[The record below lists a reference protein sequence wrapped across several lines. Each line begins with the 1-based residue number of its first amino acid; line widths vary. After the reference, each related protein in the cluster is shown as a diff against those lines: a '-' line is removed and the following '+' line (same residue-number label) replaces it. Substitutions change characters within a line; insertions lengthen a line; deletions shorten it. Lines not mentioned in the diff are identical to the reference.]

1 MDLSLPEAELAHLL
15 SPLALAVTATAEMPS
30 PYVYAPHLHR
40 LSSELVAL
48 RSREPGHPKR
58 LAVTMPPRHGKS
70 EMCSHWFPVWDLAL
84 EPKDRIILCSYEA
97 QFAAKWGRSCRRS
110 IQEHY
115 PILGARV
122 VTDSRA
128 AHRWETTQGGGM
140 VTAGVGGPI
149 TGRGGDVMI
158 LDDPIKNAEEA
169 NSQIIRDN
177 LWDWWQTTFLTRCEP
192 EAVIVVIMTR
202 WHEDDLLG
210 RLLNSSE
217 AKYWRT
223 INFPAVAE
231 EHEDSLE
238 RSPGQAL
245 WPERYDELALE
256 NIKAEVGSRV
266 FTALY
271 QQRPAPPEGV
281 GLQRN
286 WWRWYDELPDLETFD
301 QIIMSVDPTFKDVDT
316 ADFFVAMIL
325 GRLGNEYYGIDCV
338 RKRLGP
344 VDQMKAI
351 RQLSDQWPQA
361 KVKLIEET
369 AAGTAIIDLM
379 QREIPGKIIPVKVKA
394 GKEIRLHWG
403 VSSVAGKVESGK
415 CFLPRGR
422 AWAGTLVDEGASFPH
437 AVHDDMV
444 DAFTQGIQYLMPRSW
459 VWENMEKRKAAAKQ
473 PDNLLELH
481 THKMHEAVK
490 RKMKDLVAGE
500 RKRSR
505 QGTLW
510 PGL

>member
-1 MDLSLPEAELAHLL
+1 MTAQPHEFQHLL
-15 SPLALAVTATAEMPS
+15 SPLALAMATTHADAS
-30 PYVYAPHLHR
+30 PFVYARHAHFLSNELVRLHR
-40 LSSELVAL
+40 RLPG
-48 RSREPGHPKR
+48 EPR
-58 LAVTMPPRHGKS
+58 NLMVFEPPRHGKS
-70 EMCSHWFPVWDLAL
+70 ETCSHWFPAWDLAL
-84 EPKDRIILCSYEA
+84 EPSDHIILCSYEA
-97 QFAAKWGRSCRRS
+97 DVAARWGRATRRTVLDNFQY
-110 IQEHY
+110 IGAK
-115 PILGARV
+115 ILE
-122 VTDSRA
+122 DSKA
-128 AHRWETTQGGGM
+128 ANRWETTEKGGM

-149 TGRGGDVMI
+149 TGRGGNVLI

-169 NSQIIRDN
+169 SSDKMRDN

-210 RLLNSSE
+210 RLLNSAE

-231 EHEDSLE
+231 DEDDLD
-238 RSPGQAL
+238 RKPGEAL

-286 WWRWYDELPDLETFD
+286 WWQWYDELPDLDSFD

-325 GRLGNEYYGIDCV
+325 GRRGNEYYGIDCV

-351 RQLSDQWPQA
+351 RQLSDQWPQC

-369 AAGTAIIDLM
+369 AAGTSIIDLM
-379 QREIPGKIIPVKVKA
+379 QRELPGKIIPVKVKA

-415 CFLPRGR
+415 CYLPRGR
-422 AWAGTLVDEGASFPH
+422 AWSGILVDEGASFPH

-473 PDNLLELH
+473 PDDLVELH
-481 THKMHEAVK
+481 NHTMHAAVK
-490 RKMKDLVAGE
+490 RKMKDLAAGG

-510 PGL
+510 SGL